1 MSTFGLLSPKGSHKS
16 VVFSFREKGVRSWAP
31 TIRNVTTMRDEAFR
45 IKRLGDEAILRQA
58 VEADIANH
66 ETRLKGRLL
75 AKLQSESAM

>member
-1 MSTFGLLSPKGSHKS
+1 
-16 VVFSFREKGVRSWAP
+16 
-31 TIRNVTTMRDEAFR
+31 MRDEAFR